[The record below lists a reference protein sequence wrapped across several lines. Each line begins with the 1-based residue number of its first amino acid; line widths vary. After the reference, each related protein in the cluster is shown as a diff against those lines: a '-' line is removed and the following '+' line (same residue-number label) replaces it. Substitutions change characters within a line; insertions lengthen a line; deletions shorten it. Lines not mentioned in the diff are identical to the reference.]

1 MTKQPAAR
9 YFAMA
14 CALTFAT
21 ILRGLLLPSEDGLPF
36 LTYYPTLIIVAII
49 SGVGPSLVFIGLSA
63 AAGNYFFLPPHE
75 QLSFGSTESI
85 ACATYALFSGLI
97 VWGISA
103 YQQRI
108 GRQAALLS
116 QTTDTLTKAQQIA
129 QLGSFEC
136 DAQSQTITWSEE
148 EYRIYGLDST
158 SPAPSYRDMLARCI
172 HRDDAAHL
180 DQVFTQ
186 AIQTSS
192 VYELEHRIVRP
203 DGSIRWVYDRA
214 HPYFDD
220 RGQLLRYIGTTLDV
234 TDRIKAEAALR
245 DSEERFR
252 ALLTASTNVVYRMS
266 PDWSEVHILSGQEF
280 IPDTVKHS
288 RNWLNKYIPPEDQ
301 PPVLMAINKAIEDRN
316 IFELEHRVI
325 RADGSLGWTS
335 SRAIPILD
343 DKGTITEWFG
353 TATDITVR
361 KRAEV
366 AVIEAERQQR
376 HHREF
381 LECVIA
387 NAGSCISVV
396 KGRELRYTMTNP
408 QFLLTTNTENIVG
421 RTYREVFQEAAG
433 TGAEARLLQVLA
445 TGEPWHV
452 ESYPGPIPGKP
463 DAIWQGRI
471 VRLPEIEGEEP
482 CLLAVTWEISA
493 IKKVENALRDARN
506 EAQSAN
512 LAKSRFLA
520 AASHDLRQPLSA
532 LSIYASTLQ
541 HHVGP
546 DGRAML
552 SNLGKCV
559 ESLSELLS
567 DLLDLSKLEAKVVTV
582 NVQDFALEEILKPLA
597 AAHSQEANLKGLRLR
612 CRATPCYVR
621 SDPVLL
627 RRIIAN
633 FLANAV
639 RYTERGGVLVGC
651 RRHAGKR
658 WLEVWDTGIGIPP
671 DKIPEAFVEFT
682 QLDDQAR
689 TRGSG
694 LGLAIVARMAKLLDL
709 EVRVAS
715 RPGKGSLFAIEL
727 PAGQASAVP
736 LVSEYHP
743 INERSLCIALVEDN
757 MDVREA
763 LVLGLQNLGHRVHAA
778 ASGPALLEKLDSDL
792 PDIVIS
798 DYRLSHGETGFNVI
812 ERVRQL
818 AGDELPALLITGDTD
833 PALVSSMTARGIVV
847 LHKPIDLETLMAYV
861 EDATAPDMA

>member
-1 MTKQPAAR
+1 MIKRPALR

-14 CALTFAT
+14 CGVIIATALRA
-21 ILRGLLLPSEDGLPF
+21 LLLPPEEGAPF
-36 LTYYPTLIIVAII
+36 LTYYPILIIVTII
-49 SGVGPSLVFIGLSA
+49 SGVGPSLVFIALSTA
-63 AAGNYFFLPPHE
+63 AANYFFLSPQE
-75 QLSFGSTESI
+75 LSWFSNTEVI
-85 ACATYALFSGLI
+85 ACATYALFSTAI

-103 YQQRI
+103 YQQKI

-116 QTTDTLTKAQQIA
+116 QITDTLTKAQQIA
-129 QLGSFEC
+129 HLGSFEY
-136 DAQSQTITWSEE
+136 DAQNQTITWSEE
-148 EYRIYGLDST
+148 EYRIYGLDPT
-158 SPAPSYRDMLARCI
+158 KPAPSYRNMLARCI
-172 HRDDAAHL
+172 HPDDAAHVH
-180 DQVFTQ
+180 QVFTQ
-186 AIQTSS
+186 SMQASS

-203 DGSIRWVYDRA
+203 DGSVRWVYDRA

-220 RGQLLRYIGTTLDV
+220 QGQLLRYIGTTLDV
-234 TDRIKAEAALR
+234 TERVKGEAALR

-252 ALLTASTNVVYRMS
+252 ALVTASTNVVYRMS
-266 PDWSEVHILSGQEF
+266 PDWSEMLLLNGYKF
-280 IPDTVKHS
+280 IADTLEPS
-288 RNWLNKYIPPEDQ
+288 RTWLDKYIPLEDQ
-301 PPVLMAINKAIEDRN
+301 SMVFMAINKAIEDKT
-316 IFELEHRVI
+316 IFHLEHRVI

-353 TATDITVR
+353 TANDITVR
-361 KRAEV
+361 KQAEE

-376 HHREF
+376 QHREF

-396 KGRELRYTMTNP
+396 AGRELRFTMANP
-408 QFLLTTNTENIVG
+408 QFLLTTSTDNVLG
-421 RTYREVFQEAAG
+421 RTYREVFPEAAEAG
-433 TGAEARLLQVLA
+433 TEARLLQVLE
-445 TGEPWHV
+445 TGETWHV
-452 ESYPGPIPGKP
+452 EAYPAPVPGNP
-463 DAIWQGRI
+463 DAIWQGSI
-471 VRLPEIEGEEP
+471 VRLPEIDGEEP
-482 CLLAVTWEISA
+482 CLLAVTWEISE

-532 LSIYASTLQ
+532 LSIYASALQ
-541 HHVGP
+541 HHVGSA
-546 DGRAML
+546 GRPML

-559 ESLSELLS
+559 ESLNELLS

-582 NVQDFALEEILKPLA
+582 NVQDFALEEILRPLA
-597 AAHSQEANLKGLRLR
+597 AVHNQEACLKGLHLR
-612 CRATPCYVR
+612 CRATSYYVR

-671 DKIPEAFVEFT
+671 DKIPEAFQEFT

-709 EVRVAS
+709 DVRVAS

-727 PAGQASAVP
+727 PPGQASASP
-736 LVSEYHP
+736 LDSEYHP
-743 INERSLCIALVEDN
+743 ISQRSLRIALVEDN

-763 LVLGLQNLGHRVHAA
+763 LMLGLQNLGHRVYAA
-778 ASGPALLEKLDSDL
+778 ATGTALLEKLDSDL

-812 ERVRQL
+812 ARLRQL
-818 AGDELPALLITGDTD
+818 ARYELPALLITGDTD

-847 LHKPIDLETLMAYV
+847 LHKPIDLETLIAYV
-861 EDATAPDMA
+861 EDATSPDLS